1 MKTKFIMAA
10 VFAFGAFTAQAQRPT
25 SFLELGGYGMSQNY
39 LGDVNGNSLSA
50 FTQEAKFGAG
60 AQLKY
65 NFSSLLSVG
74 ADVNFGSVYSHDNL
88 HGNAARD
95 YVVDTELLQ
104 MGLFTNIHFIPF
116 GKYNLRH
123 SHTPFIHVG
132 LNAVTFQPNLN
143 TNAQY
148 PEEIELYPGT
158 GHTYGYSLGFGWRIR
173 RSLKSFYNFG
183 IYYNGFGASNI
194 EGFNYTA
201 EYLEAN
207 PGTRNTLDGSLTL
220 KLGMSLGF
228 FEQ

>member
-1 MKTKFIMAA
+1 MKTKFIIAA
-10 VFAFGAFTAQAQRPT
+10 LFAFGAFTAQAQRPT
-25 SFLELGGYGMSQNY
+25 SFLELGTYGMTQNY

-50 FTQEAKFGAG
+50 FTQEARFGVG
-60 AQLKY
+60 TQLKY

-88 HGNAARD
+88 HNNASRD

-123 SHTPFIHVG
+123 SHTPFVHVG
-132 LNAVTFQPNLN
+132 FNAVTFQPNLN

-158 GHTYGYSLGFGWRIR
+158 GHTYGYTIGFGWRIR

-207 PGTRNTLDGSLTL
+207 AGTRNTLDGSLTL

>member
-1 MKTKFIMAA
+1 
-10 VFAFGAFTAQAQRPT
+10 
-25 SFLELGGYGMSQNY
+25 
-39 LGDVNGNSLSA
+39 
-50 FTQEAKFGAG
+50 
-60 AQLKY
+60 
-65 NFSSLLSVG
+65 
-74 ADVNFGSVYSHDNL
+74 VNFGSVYSHDNL

-104 MGLFTNIHFIPF
+104 MGVFTNIHFIPF

-183 IYYNGFGASNI
+183 VYYNGFGASNI